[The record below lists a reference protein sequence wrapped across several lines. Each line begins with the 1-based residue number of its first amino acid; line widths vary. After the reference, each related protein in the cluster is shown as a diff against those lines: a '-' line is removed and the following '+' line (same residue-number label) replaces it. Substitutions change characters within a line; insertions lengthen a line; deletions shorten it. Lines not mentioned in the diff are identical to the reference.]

1 MDFAIIDQLL
11 ESGADVNATSN
22 STGWSV
28 MHEVAANWNEI
39 VAEYL
44 IKRGATIHLKDEEGR
59 TPLHVA
65 ASTNHTE
72 MVVCLI
78 EHGAGLEE
86 RTTVELQTPL
96 HHATRN
102 DAVEALQMLIEKGCI
117 QYSSEEII
125 LCGFTLTVEP
135 LLVDSRG
142 HFSWP
147 PI

>member
-102 DAVEALQMLIEKGCI
+102 DAVEALQTLIEKGC
-117 QYSSEEII
+117 
-125 LCGFTLTVEP
+125 T
-135 LLVDSRG
+135 
-142 HFSWP
+142 
-147 PI
+147 